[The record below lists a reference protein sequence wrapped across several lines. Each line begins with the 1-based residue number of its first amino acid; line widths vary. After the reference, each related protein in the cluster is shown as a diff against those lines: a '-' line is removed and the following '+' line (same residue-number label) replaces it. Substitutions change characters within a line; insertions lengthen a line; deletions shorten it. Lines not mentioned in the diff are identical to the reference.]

1 MFKEIAAEN
10 KRVRIEQ
17 SDTGYSVTF
26 YMDNRL
32 MNKSTVQ
39 SLHEANELADKF
51 IDDNISPT
59 LLNEA
64 S

>member
-17 SDTGYSVTF
+17 TDMGYSVTF
-26 YMDNRL
+26 YMDNRM
-32 MNKSTVQ
+32 MNKSNVQ
-39 SLHEANELADKF
+39 SLHEANELADSF
-51 IDDNISPT
+51 IEDNISPT

>member
-1 MFKEIAAEN
+1 MFKEIASEN

-17 SDTGYSVTF
+17 SDMGYSVTF
-26 YMDNRL
+26 YLDNRM

-39 SLHEANELADKF
+39 SIHEANELADKF
-51 IDDNISPT
+51 IEDNISPT

>member
-17 SDTGYSVTF
+17 SDIGYLVTF

-32 MNKSTVQ
+32 MNKSNVH

>member
-1 MFKEIAAEN
+1 
-10 KRVRIEQ
+10 
-17 SDTGYSVTF
+17 
-26 YMDNRL
+26 

-39 SLHEANELADKF
+39 SIHEANELADKF
-51 IDDNISPT
+51 IEDNISPT

>member
-1 MFKEIAAEN
+1 MFKEIASEN

-17 SDTGYSVTF
+17 SDMGYSVTF
-26 YMDNRL
+26 YLDNRM

-39 SLHEANELADKF
+39 SIHEANELADKF
-51 IDDNISPT
+51 IEDNISPT

-64 S
+64 L

>member
-17 SDTGYSVTF
+17 SDVGYSVTF

-39 SLHEANELADKF
+39 SLHEANELADSF
-51 IDDNISPT
+51 IEDNISPT

>member
-17 SDTGYSVTF
+17 SDIGYSVTF

-39 SLHEANELADKF
+39 SLHEANELADQF
-51 IDDNISPT
+51 IEDNISPT